1 MQTKQPILELRSISK
16 SFGFVEAVKNVSWQ
30 VYPGE
35 VMALVGD
42 NGAGKSTLIK
52 LICGALLPDSGE
64 IWIKGAK
71 AEIAEPNDAF
81 KLGIA
86 PVYQDLALVD
96 NRDVVM
102 NMFLGSELTHGPL
115 NMFLDHQ
122 RMAEEAQ
129 RVLDEIHSRIPNVR
143 ELVRKLS
150 GGQRQAVAVG
160 RTLIRGGEVI
170 IMDEPTAA
178 LGVEQTAEVLHL
190 IETLRSRGKTVIFIS
205 HNILQVLQVSD
216 QISVMFHG
224 QMVGTRRTKETTNE
238 EIVSMIVGTKQ
249 DRQPVMV
256 GVAE

>member
-1 MQTKQPILELRSISK
+1 METRQPILELQNICK
-16 SFGFVEAVKNVSWQ
+16 AFGFVEAVKNVGWQ
-30 VYPGE
+30 VSPGQ
-35 VMALVGD
+35 VAALVGD

-52 LICGALLPDSGE
+52 IICGALLPDAGE
-64 IWIKGAK
+64 IWINGTK

-81 KLGIA
+81 KFGIA
-86 PVYQDLALVD
+86 PVYQDLALVE

-115 NMFLDHQ
+115 NMLLDHK
-122 RMAEEAQ
+122 RMAQEAQ
-129 RVLDEIHSRIPNVR
+129 RVLDEVHSRIPNVR

-178 LGVEQTAEVLHL
+178 LGVEQTAEVLNL

-205 HNILQVLQVSD
+205 HNIAQVFQVSD

-224 QMVGTRRTKETTNE
+224 QMVGTRRTKETTEE
-238 EIVSMIVGTKQ
+238 EIIGMIVGAKK
-249 DRQPVMV
+249 DLQP
-256 GVAE
+256 AN